1 MNCIDELILPF
12 FRSMGLDTYL
22 LDMEVSELMITSGLV
37 FVERAGKMTE
47 IEGIRIDERKL
58 RAGVEII
65 GQSLGDQIDDY
76 SKPWL
81 DSRLPDGS
89 RVAATY
95 PKVCGPPLRAN
106 RASLQPSTTTGTRCA
121 SAHISS

>member
-1 MNCIDELILPF
+1 MSCLDELILPF

-22 LDMEVSELMITSGLV
+22 LDPEVSELMITNGLV
-37 FVERAGKMTE
+37 FVEKAGKVTE
-47 IEGIRIDERKL
+47 VEGIAIHERKL

-65 GQSLGDQIDDY
+65 GQSIGDQIDDY
-76 SKPWL
+76 YKPWL

-95 PKVCGPPLRAN
+95 PPISPEGVMLTIRKFLRHF
-106 RASLQPSTTTGTRCA
+106 STEELLDRGA
-121 SAHISS
+121 L